1 MPSCFFGIKSNVY
14 LTENISGN
22 ITYLNVDK
30 MVTSGKYIDAF
41 KTRRRVVDA
50 RYIPLLKKGLMSI
63 VRFTF

>member
-1 MPSCFFGIKSNVY
+1 MPSCFLGIKSSVY

-22 ITYLNVDK
+22 ITYLDVDK

-50 RYIPLLKKGLMSI
+50 RYIPL
-63 VRFTF
+63 